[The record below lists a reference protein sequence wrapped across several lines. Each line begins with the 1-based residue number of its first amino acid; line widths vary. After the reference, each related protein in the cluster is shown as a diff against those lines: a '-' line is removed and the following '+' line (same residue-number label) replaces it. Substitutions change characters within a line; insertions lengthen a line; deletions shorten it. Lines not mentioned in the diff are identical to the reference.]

1 MALMTVYHG
10 SGDVVAAPEIRVGR
24 YTKDFGPGFYCTV
37 IREQA
42 ERWAQRMPV
51 PRVNTYVVRFAQG
64 LDILEFPEMSEEWL
78 DFIVACRP
86 RRVPFPR
93 RGHRRH
99 GGRPDIQL
107 RFRVHRGC
115 HHARAVL
122 GFSEVQ
128 VSNAPDRLLHRQGT

>member
-78 DFIVACRP
+78 DFIVACRHGESHSHDVVIGAWRTTRYTTTFP
-86 RRVPFPR
+86 STSRVPS
-93 RGHRRH
+93 
-99 GGRPDIQL
+99 
-107 RFRVHRGC
+107 
-115 HHARAVL
+115 RASSSGL
-122 GFSEVQ
+122 
-128 VSNAPDRLLHRQGT
+128 